1 MARVVGI
8 APGGRSRFVCGR
20 AGKQQMLHA
29 TFGYAVTFRMTKLMQ
44 ELTHVTDEQLVD
56 AARGG
61 DEHAFSELFTR
72 HHGRLLMLAL
82 RYRLTAQDAED
93 AVQLTMM
100 KAWQGL
106 GGFRGESRF
115 ATWITRVLMNEVFQ
129 SQRKRARMRLE
140 EMESASLTAVLEA
153 GSTLTRRQIS
163 QEQRLLIMERNRLV
177 HAALRSLPESL
188 RSVLLLQFFD
198 ERSLEEIAAQM
209 ERPVATVKSRRH
221 RARLELRKRFAKRLR
236 TADLSMALS

>member
-1 MARVVGI
+1 MA
-8 APGGRSRFVCGR
+8 
-20 AGKQQMLHA
+20 
-29 TFGYAVTFRMTKLMQ
+29 
-44 ELTHVTDEQLVD
+44 VTDEQLVD

-61 DEHAFSELFTR
+61 DEHAFSELFLR
-72 HHGRLLMLAL
+72 HQKRLLMLAL
-82 RYRLTAQDAED
+82 QYRLTAQDAED
-93 AVQLTMM
+93 AVQQTMM

-153 GSTLTRRQIS
+153 GSSLTRRQMS

>member
-1 MARVVGI
+1 
-8 APGGRSRFVCGR
+8 
-20 AGKQQMLHA
+20 
-29 TFGYAVTFRMTKLMQ
+29 MTL
-44 ELTHVTDEQLVD
+44 TDEQLVD

-72 HHGRLLMLAL
+72 HQKRLLLLAL
-82 RYRLTAQDAED
+82 QYRLTAQDAED
-93 AVQLTMM
+93 AVQQTMM

-106 GGFRGESRF
+106 GSFRGESRF

-140 EMESASLTAVLEA
+140 EMESASLAAVLEE
-153 GSTLTRRQIS
+153 GSSLTRRQMS
-163 QEQRLLIMERNRLV
+163 QEQRLLVMERNRLV

-221 RARLELRKRFAKRLR
+221 RARLELRKRFAQRLR
-236 TADLSMALS
+236 TADLSLVVS

>member
-1 MARVVGI
+1 
-8 APGGRSRFVCGR
+8 
-20 AGKQQMLHA
+20 
-29 TFGYAVTFRMTKLMQ
+29 MQ
-44 ELTHVTDEQLVD
+44 ELTQLNDEQLVD

-61 DEHAFSELFTR
+61 DEKAFSELFTR

-82 RYRLTAQDAED
+82 QYRLTAQDAED
-93 AVQLTMM
+93 AVQQTML
-100 KAWQGL
+100 KTWQGL
-106 GGFRGESRF
+106 GSFRGESRF

-129 SQRKRARMRLE
+129 LQRKRSRMRLE
-140 EMESASLTAVLEA
+140 EMESASLAAVLEA
-153 GSTLTRRQIS
+153 GSRLTRRQIS
-163 QEQRLLIMERNRLV
+163 QEQRVLMMERNRLL

-209 ERPVATVKSRRH
+209 RRPVATVKSRRH

>member
-1 MARVVGI
+1 MQA
-8 APGGRSRFVCGR
+8 
-20 AGKQQMLHA
+20 
-29 TFGYAVTFRMTKLMQ
+29 MTD
-44 ELTHVTDEQLVD
+44 VTDEQLVD

>member
-1 MARVVGI
+1 VD
-8 APGGRSRFVCGR
+8 AP
-20 AGKQQMLHA
+20 AKQKVLHS
-29 TFGYAVTFRMTKLMQ
+29 TFDYAVTFRMTRLMQ
-44 ELTHVTDEQLVD
+44 ELTQLTDEQLVD

-61 DEHAFSELFTR
+61 DESAFSELFLR
-72 HHGRLLMLAL
+72 HQKRLLMLAL
-82 RYRLTAQDAED
+82 QYRLTAQDAED
-93 AVQLTMM
+93 AVQQTMM

-153 GSTLTRRQIS
+153 GSSSTRRQIS
-163 QEQRLLIMERNRLV
+163 QEQRLLLMERNRLV

-198 ERSLEEIAAQM
+198 ERSLEEIAAQV